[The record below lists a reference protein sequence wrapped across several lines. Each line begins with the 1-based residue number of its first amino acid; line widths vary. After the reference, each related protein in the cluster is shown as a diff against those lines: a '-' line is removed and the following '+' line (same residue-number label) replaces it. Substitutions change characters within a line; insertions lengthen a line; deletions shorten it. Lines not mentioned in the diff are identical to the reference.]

1 MRFNRRMVLKCRF
14 QDLEVELQNSTGCT
28 MKLDDIEYDQI

>member
-1 MRFNRRMVLKCRF
+1 MRFNRRMVLKSSF
-14 QDLEVELQNSTGCT
+14 QGLEVELQDSTART